1 MSKKMR
7 VLLDTNIII
16 HRENNRATN
25 YSIGHLFNW
34 LDKLGCEKI
43 VHPLSVREIEKY
55 KDPDTQEVYKIK
67 LSAYNR
73 LTVQEEIADELV
85 AAFKDTDRTDNDRID
100 TALLN
105 SVFLKHV
112 DLFITEDKK
121 LRKKAEKVGLGDKVY
136 SINHFITSATERN
149 PRLIEYKA
157 LAVKHI
163 RFGELD
169 IRNPFFDTFKKD
181 YPRFE
186 DWFARKC
193 DEEAYVCNDD
203 QNNILGFLYLKTEEA
218 TEPYPYMQPVFPPK
232 RRLKV
237 GTFKV
242 ESTGFRLGER
252 FIKIIFDNAV
262 LRNVDEIYVT
272 LFENRQE
279 LGALQELFERW
290 GFQRYGINRSTG
302 KDEVV
307 FVKTLKTYDSAL
319 SPKKNFPNMQHD
331 VGKFIMPIKA
341 CWHTHLIPD
350 SQLKTENLVNFLGK
364 DACKYALQKV
374 YISWAYNMNGA
385 KPGDLVFFYR
395 MGERGEDKAHKSV
408 ISTLCMIDEIKRDFT
423 SENELLRY
431 CQNRSVFS
439 EEDLKNFWN
448 EHSKNLSA
456 IKFIQVSSLNKRP
469 ILKELWDNG
478 ILSFP
483 NGPRPFTKITDEQYE
498 KILQL
503 AKTSIKYV

>member
-1 MSKKMR
+1 MR

-34 LDKLGCEKI
+34 LDKLKFEKI
-43 VHPLSVREIEKY
+43 IHPLSVAEIEKY
-55 KDPDTQEVYKIK
+55 NDKNTQDVYKIK

-73 LTVQEEIADELV
+73 LTVPEKIADELV
-85 AAFKDTDRTDNDRID
+85 AAFRDTDTTENDRID

-121 LRKKAEKVGLGDKVY
+121 LRKKAEKIGLGDKVY

-149 PRLIEYKA
+149 PSLIDYKA
-157 LAVKHI
+157 LSVKHT

-169 IRNPFFDTFKKD
+169 IKNPFFDTFKKD
-181 YPRFE
+181 YPGFE

-203 QNNILGFLYLKTEEA
+203 KNNILGFLYLKTEEK
-218 TEPYPYMQPVFPPK
+218 TESYPYMQPAFLPK

-262 LRNVDEIYVT
+262 KRDVDEIYVT

-279 LGALQELFERW
+279 LSALQELFERW
-290 GFQRYGINRSTG
+290 GFQRYGVNRSTG
-302 KDEVV
+302 KDEAV
-307 FVKTLKTYDSAL
+307 FVKPLKAYNTAF
-319 SPKKNFPNMQHD
+319 SPKQNFPNIRYN
-331 VGKFIMPIKA
+331 VSKFIMPIEA

-350 SQLKTENLVNFLGK
+350 SQLRTENLVDFLGR

-395 MGERGEDKAHKSV
+395 MGKTDGRKGFESV
-408 ISTLCMIDEIKRDFT
+408 ISTVCIIDEIKRDFT
-423 SENELLRY
+423 SESELLRY

-439 EEDLKNFWN
+439 EENLKSFWHRN
-448 EHSKNLSA
+448 SRNLSA
-456 IKFIQVSSLNKRP
+456 IKFIQVKSLEKRP
-469 ILKELWDNG
+469 ILNQLRDAG
-478 ILSFP
+478 IVAQDK
-483 NGPRPFTKITDEQYE
+483 GPRPFTKITDAQCE

-503 AKTSIKYV
+503 AQTSIKYV

>member
-1 MSKKMR
+1 MR

-34 LDKLGCEKI
+34 LDKLKFEKI
-43 VHPLSVREIEKY
+43 IHPRSVAEIEKY
-55 KDPDTQEVYKIK
+55 NDKNTQDVYKIK

-73 LTVQEEIADELV
+73 LTVPEKIADELV
-85 AAFKDTDRTDNDRID
+85 AAFKDTDTTENDRID

-121 LRKKAEKVGLGDKVY
+121 LRKKAEKIGLGDKVY

-149 PRLIEYKA
+149 PSLIDYKA
-157 LAVKHI
+157 LSVKHT

-169 IRNPFFDTFKKD
+169 IKNPFFDTFKKD
-181 YPRFE
+181 YPGFE

-203 QNNILGFLYLKTEEA
+203 KNNILGFLYLKTEEK
-218 TEPYPYMQPVFPPK
+218 TESYPYMQPAFLPK

-252 FIKIIFDNAV
+252 FIKIIFDNA
-262 LRNVDEIYVT
+262 LKREVDEIYVT

-279 LGALQELFERW
+279 LSALQELFERW
-290 GFQRYGINRSTG
+290 GFQRYGVNRSTG
-302 KDEVV
+302 KDEAV
-307 FVKTLKTYDSAL
+307 FVKPLKAYNTAF
-319 SPKKNFPNMQHD
+319 SPKQNFPNIRYN
-331 VGKFIMPIKA
+331 VSKFIMPIEA

-350 SQLKTENLVNFLGK
+350 SQLRTENLVDFLGR

-395 MGERGEDKAHKSV
+395 MGKTDGRKGFESV
-408 ISTLCMIDEIKRDFT
+408 ISTVCIIDEIKRDFT
-423 SENELLRY
+423 SESELLRY

-439 EEDLKNFWN
+439 EENLKSFWHRN
-448 EHSKNLSA
+448 SRNLSA
-456 IKFIQVSSLNKRP
+456 IKFIQVKSLEKRP
-469 ILKELWDNG
+469 ILNQLRDAG
-478 ILSFP
+478 IVAQDK
-483 NGPRPFTKITDEQYE
+483 GPRPFTKITDAQCE

-503 AKTSIKYV
+503 AQTSIKYV

>member
-1 MSKKMR
+1 MR

-34 LDKLGCEKI
+34 LDKLKFEKI
-43 VHPLSVREIEKY
+43 IHPLSVAEIEKY
-55 KDPDTQEVYKIK
+55 NDKNTQDVYKIK

-73 LTVQEEIADELV
+73 LTVPEKIADELV
-85 AAFKDTDRTDNDRID
+85 AAFRDTDTTENDRID

-121 LRKKAEKVGLGDKVY
+121 LRKKAEKIGLGDKVY

-149 PRLIEYKA
+149 PSLIDYKA
-157 LAVKHI
+157 LSVKHT

-169 IRNPFFDTFKKD
+169 IKNPFFDTFKKD
-181 YPRFE
+181 YPGFE

-203 QNNILGFLYLKTEEA
+203 KNNILGFLYLKTEEK
-218 TEPYPYMQPVFPPK
+218 TESYPYMQPAFLPK

-252 FIKIIFDNAV
+252 FIKIIFDNA
-262 LRNVDEIYVT
+262 LKREVDEIYVT

-279 LGALQELFERW
+279 LSALQELFERW
-290 GFQRYGINRSTG
+290 GFQRYGVNRSTG
-302 KDEVV
+302 KDEAV
-307 FVKTLKTYDSAL
+307 FVKPLKAYNTAF
-319 SPKKNFPNMQHD
+319 SPKQNFPNIRYN
-331 VGKFIMPIKA
+331 VSKFIMPIEA

-350 SQLKTENLVNFLGK
+350 SQLRTENLVDFLGR

-395 MGERGEDKAHKSV
+395 MGKTDGRKGFESV
-408 ISTLCMIDEIKRDFT
+408 ISTVCIIDEIKRDFT
-423 SENELLRY
+423 SESELLRY

-439 EEDLKNFWN
+439 EENLKSFWHRN
-448 EHSKNLSA
+448 SRNLSA
-456 IKFIQVSSLNKRP
+456 IKFIQVKSLEKRP
-469 ILKELWDNG
+469 ILNQLRDAG
-478 ILSFP
+478 IVAQDK
-483 NGPRPFTKITDEQYE
+483 GPRPFTKITDAQCE

-503 AKTSIKYV
+503 AQTSIKYV

>member
-1 MSKKMR
+1 MR

-34 LDKLGCEKI
+34 LDKLKFEKI
-43 VHPLSVREIEKY
+43 IHPLSVAEIEKY
-55 KDPDTQEVYKIK
+55 NDKNTQDVYKIK

-73 LTVQEEIADELV
+73 LTVPEKIADELV
-85 AAFKDTDRTDNDRID
+85 AAFKDTDTTENDRID

-121 LRKKAEKVGLGDKVY
+121 LRKKAEKIGLGDKVY

-149 PRLIEYKA
+149 PSLIDYKA
-157 LAVKHI
+157 LSVKHT

-169 IRNPFFDTFKKD
+169 IKNSFFDTFKKD
-181 YPRFE
+181 YPGFE

-203 QNNILGFLYLKTEEA
+203 KNNILGFLYLKTEEK
-218 TEPYPYMQPVFPPK
+218 TESYPYMQPAFLPK

-262 LRNVDEIYVT
+262 KRDVDEIYVT

-279 LGALQELFERW
+279 LSALQELFERW
-290 GFQRYGINRSTG
+290 GFQRYGVNRSTG
-302 KDEVV
+302 KDEAV
-307 FVKTLKTYDSAL
+307 FVKPLKAYNTAF
-319 SPKKNFPNMQHD
+319 SPKQNFPNIRYN
-331 VGKFIMPIKA
+331 VSKFIMPIEA

-350 SQLKTENLVNFLGK
+350 SQLRTENLVDFLGR

-395 MGERGEDKAHKSV
+395 MGKTDGRKGFESV
-408 ISTLCMIDEIKRDFT
+408 ISTVCIIDEIKRDFT
-423 SENELLRY
+423 SESELLRY

-439 EEDLKNFWN
+439 EENLKSFWHRN
-448 EHSKNLSA
+448 SRNLSA
-456 IKFIQVSSLNKRP
+456 IKFIQVKSLEKRP
-469 ILKELWDNG
+469 ILNQLRDAG
-478 ILSFP
+478 IVAQDK
-483 NGPRPFTKITDEQYE
+483 GPRPFTKITDAQCE

-503 AKTSIKYV
+503 AQTSIKYV

>member
-1 MSKKMR
+1 MR

-34 LDKLGCEKI
+34 LDKLKFEKI
-43 VHPLSVREIEKY
+43 IHPLSVAEIEKY
-55 KDPDTQEVYKIK
+55 NDKNTQDVYKIK

-73 LTVQEEIADELV
+73 LTVPEKIADELV
-85 AAFKDTDRTDNDRID
+85 AAFKDTDTTENDRID

-121 LRKKAEKVGLGDKVY
+121 LRKKAEKIGLGDKVY

-149 PRLIEYKA
+149 PSLIDYKA
-157 LAVKHI
+157 LSVKHT

-169 IRNPFFDTFKKD
+169 IKNPFFDTFKKD
-181 YPRFE
+181 YPGFE

-203 QNNILGFLYLKTEEA
+203 KNNILGFLYLKTEEK
-218 TEPYPYMQPVFPPK
+218 TESYPYMQPAFLPK

-252 FIKIIFDNAV
+252 FIKIIFDNA
-262 LRNVDEIYVT
+262 LKREVDEIYVT

-279 LGALQELFERW
+279 LSALQELFERW
-290 GFQRYGINRSTG
+290 GFQRYGVNRSTG
-302 KDEVV
+302 KDEAV
-307 FVKTLKTYDSAL
+307 FVKPLKAYNTAF
-319 SPKKNFPNMQHD
+319 SPKQNFPNIRYN
-331 VGKFIMPIKA
+331 VSKFIMPIEA

-350 SQLKTENLVNFLGK
+350 SQLRTENLVDFLGR

-395 MGERGEDKAHKSV
+395 MGKTDGRKGFESV
-408 ISTLCMIDEIKRDFT
+408 ISTVCIIDEIKRDFT
-423 SENELLRY
+423 SESELLRY

-439 EEDLKNFWN
+439 EENLKSFWHRN
-448 EHSKNLSA
+448 SRNLSA
-456 IKFIQVSSLNKRP
+456 IKFIQVKSLEKRP
-469 ILKELWDNG
+469 ILNQLRDAG
-478 ILSFP
+478 IVAQDK
-483 NGPRPFTKITDEQYE
+483 GPRPFTKITDAQCE

-503 AKTSIKYV
+503 AQTSIKYV